1 MKCVK
6 IIYGFSQSC
15 RLVARPCHD
24 VYNFTSFYVGRSL
37 RTKLH
42 FRLTLHMTYTFK
54 RDIKHYT
61 IYVEVNNM
69 VRLQRIDEVCTAM
82 NVCKWIMFFFIFSM
96 GENTKSIWM
105 IENKDMNFI
114 KFSIDFNDI
123 FYAHDRNAQFNHIDD
138 NVQSWF
144 ALWGFLKFMNNWS
157 HFPRDCRFHNSLN
170 AIEYVYNG
178 IRFN

>member
-1 MKCVK
+1 
-6 IIYGFSQSC
+6 
-15 RLVARPCHD
+15 
-24 VYNFTSFYVGRSL
+24 
-37 RTKLH
+37 
-42 FRLTLHMTYTFK
+42 
-54 RDIKHYT
+54 
-61 IYVEVNNM
+61 
-69 VRLQRIDEVCTAM
+69 
-82 NVCKWIMFFFIFSM
+82 M

-114 KFSIDFNDI
+114 KFSIDFNDF

-157 HFPRDCRFHNSLN
+157 HFPRDWRFHNSLN